1 MEITVLTFI
10 LNLAGERQTFLKIL
24 PAVIFFFNRGGQILP
39 LPTHLSHLLFFTIFH
54 PSRFSLLGQFLLLI
68 HRTSSWFLCLH
79 RYYISKKLP
88 LSYNRVNF
96 SVLNTWDFGSASQG
110 CQAKGCCEFLA
121 LFWTPG
127 LLCRFIL
134 FILQAEDQG
143 RAQGSWR
150 EKHIA
155 YFSTGS
161 IKAWNILLLPENRK
175 NFKDPL
181 MTS

>member
-127 LLCRFIL
+127 VT
-134 FILQAEDQG
+134 LQIYLIYTPSRRPRKSSGLMKRKAHCIFQH
-143 RAQGSWR
+143 R
-150 EKHIA
+150 KHKGLKYLVIA
-155 YFSTGS
+155 
-161 IKAWNILLLPENRK
+161 RK
-175 NFKDPL
+175 QEEF
-181 MTS
+181 

>member
-1 MEITVLTFI
+1 MGKGKL
-10 LNLAGERQTFLKIL
+10 FLKSFL
-24 PAVIFFFNRGGQILP
+24 WLFFFFYRGGQILP

-68 HRTSSWFLCLH
+68 HRISSWFLCLH

-121 LFWTPG
+121 LLWTPG
-127 LLCRFIL
+127 VT
-134 FILQAEDQG
+134 LQIYLIYTPSRRPRKSSGLHE
-143 RAQGSWR
+143 
-150 EKHIA
+150 EKSTLHI
-155 YFSTGS
+155 STQE
-161 IKAWNILLLPENRK
+161 A
-175 NFKDPL
+175 
-181 MTS
+181 